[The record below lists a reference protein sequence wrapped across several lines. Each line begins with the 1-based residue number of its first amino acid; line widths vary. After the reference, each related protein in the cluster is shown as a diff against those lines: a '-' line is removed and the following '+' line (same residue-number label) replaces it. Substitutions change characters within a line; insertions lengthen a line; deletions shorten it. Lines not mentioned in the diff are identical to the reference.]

1 MLPVGFVVARKRER
15 PGGDSASRLQGA
27 VLYREVQKYGWPWP
41 GMLIV
46 LAGALTIGSVV
57 VPFSL
62 GMWQQLVLGK
72 PWGDRPMPDA
82 AFALIGPFAILLSF
96 LPIAVLL
103 MPLRVE
109 VRADGIS
116 IQLVGF
122 LRRRVVPRKEIHGA
136 ALTHIGPVGWGYR
149 HGRGRAV
156 YRMDG
161 SEGVELELTSGKK
174 IVIGSQRP
182 RSLLDAVQSMLRPEP
197 GR

>member
-1 MLPVGFVVARKRER
+1 MLPGGFIVARNV
-15 PGGDSASRLQGA
+15 PGPGHRSPARLNGA
-27 VLYREVQKYGWPWP
+27 LRYHEVQHYGWPWP

-46 LAGALTIGSVV
+46 LAGALTIGFVV

-72 PWGDRPMPDA
+72 PWGDKPIPDA
-82 AFALIGPFAILLSF
+82 AFAVIGPFAILLSF

-109 VRADGIS
+109 VRADGIAVH
-116 IQLVGF
+116 LVGF
-122 LRRRVVPRKEIHGA
+122 RRRQVVRREELRGA
-136 ALTHIGPVGWGYR
+136 ALTRVGPIGWGYR
-149 HGRGRAV
+149 RGWSRAV

-161 SEGVELELTSGKK
+161 SEGVELELASGKK

-182 RSLLDAVQSMLRPEP
+182 RALLDAVQSLLGPKP

>member
-1 MLPVGFVVARKRER
+1 VVGRKREGLGR
-15 PGGDSASRLQGA
+15 GSAVRLEGA
-27 VLYREVQKYGWPWP
+27 VLFREVQRYGWPWP

-46 LAGALTIGSVV
+46 LAGALTFGAVV

-72 PWGDRPMPDA
+72 PWGDKPMPDA
-82 AFALIGPFAILLSF
+82 AFAVIGPFAILLSL
-96 LPIAVLL
+96 LPIAVVL

-122 LRRRVVPRKEIHGA
+122 LRPRIVPRKEIHGA
-136 ALTHIGPVGWGYR
+136 ALTHIGAVGWGYR
-149 HGRGRAV
+149 HAWGRTV

-161 SEGVELELTSGKK
+161 SEGVELELASGKK

-182 RSLLDAVQSMLRPEP
+182 RSLLVAVHSLLRPEA